1 MKSACIDHWVTL
13 CKALLVFAAAAV
25 QQASLAISARVHQWY
40 STDKALLVSAAAAA
54 AVCGCC
60 RCSAVGVIGDI
71 CSRASV
77 AAAGVANMR
86 KIPVISPASTSPS
99 LSETDFFFRTV
110 RYDMFRPM
118 FYDVSHLSLA
128 SAL

>member
-1 MKSACIDHWVTL
+1 
-13 CKALLVFAAAAV
+13 VFAAAAV
-25 QQASLAISARVHQWY
+25 HQASLAISACVHHWA
-40 STDKALLVSAAAAA
+40 STEKACLVSAAA

-60 RCSAVGVIGDI
+60 CGAAVGVIGDI

-86 KIPVISPASTSPS
+86 KILVISPASTSPS

-110 RYDMFRPM
+110 RYNMLLLCYMTCYTFLHQP
-118 FYDVSHLSLA
+118 L
-128 SAL
+128 